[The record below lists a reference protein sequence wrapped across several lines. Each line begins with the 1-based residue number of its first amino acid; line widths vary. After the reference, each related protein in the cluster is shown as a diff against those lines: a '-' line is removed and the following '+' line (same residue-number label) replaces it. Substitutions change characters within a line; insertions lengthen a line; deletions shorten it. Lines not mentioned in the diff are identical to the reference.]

1 VTTALDK
8 DLKRQI
14 IVDGM
19 AYTVALN
26 AEGFRLTGKG
36 KRKPEIELQWRDLLS
51 GDTAMA
57 VALNASLMK
66 SAGAGAGLA
75 VAQAEPQ
82 HADKRADQRE
92 VKRVEKRPA
101 GVRAKR

>member
-14 IVDGM
+14 TVDGV

-26 AEGFRLTGKG
+26 ADGFRLTGKG
-36 KRKPEIELQWRDLLS
+36 KRKPEIELLWRDLLN

-66 SAGAGAGLA
+66 SARSGPTAAQPEPERAG
-75 VAQAEPQ
+75 
-82 HADKRADQRE
+82 KRAGKRAPG
-92 VKRVEKRPA
+92 VK
-101 GVRAKR
+101 AKR

>member
-14 IVDGM
+14 TVDGM

-26 AEGFRLTGKG
+26 ADGFRLTGKG
-36 KRKPEIELQWRDLLS
+36 KRKPEIELLWRDLLS

-57 VALNASLMK
+57 VALNASLLK
-66 SAGAGAGLA
+66 STRA
-75 VAQAEPQ
+75 VPTAAHAEPER
-82 HADKRADQRE
+82 AEKRAG
-92 VKRVEKRPA
+92 KRAEKRAEKRAP
-101 GVRAKR
+101 GVKAKR